1 MTKTSHPRM
10 PLCCAA
16 LMLFLLGG
24 CASLTRTQ
32 YLAPEASIPTAW
44 AHADSTPA
52 ADSTRWW
59 QAFGDAQLDT
69 LIDQVL
75 ARNADLAA
83 AGIKLQRAR
92 LNTGLAEDKF
102 IPAVGASVG
111 NSLSK
116 SLKGAGDI
124 NRSYSAT
131 TTLSWEADLWGK
143 LASTRDAAQWEA
155 RATEQDKAN
164 TALALIGSTA
174 RLYWQIGYLN
184 QRIALSSQS
193 IAYTERTQAL
203 VRRKFEAG
211 AISRLDLLQAEQD
224 LAAQQASQTQL
235 IQQREEARTE
245 FALLF
250 DGPPGKSFTEPQTV
264 PAGSFPGVAAD
275 LPADILARRP
285 DLRAAEL
292 RLRATLASGD
302 ASRLAYYPSLSL
314 TGSLG
319 SSSDKL
325 RDVLSNPV
333 AALASELAL
342 PFLQYREMKL
352 KTGVAQADYDL
363 AVIQF
368 RQSLYSAL
376 GDVENALSARAQY
389 VQQGEFLSRSLAAA
403 QGAEKIN
410 EARYQAGAIPLQTWL
425 DSQEKRRS
433 AEASLAENRYNQ
445 LASQITLNLALGGD
459 SAPAK

>member
-1 MTKTSHPRM
+1 MV
-10 PLCCAA
+10 
-16 LMLFLLGG
+16 FLLGG
-24 CASLTRTQ
+24 CASLTRTP
-32 YLAPEASIPTAW
+32 YVAPPASVAAAW
-44 AHADSTPA
+44 AHADSAPA
-52 ADSTRWW
+52 ANAGRWW
-59 QAFGDAQLDT
+59 QAFGDAQLAT
-69 LIDQVL
+69 LIDEAL

-102 IPAVGASVG
+102 IPALGASLG
-111 NSLSK
+111 NSVSK

-124 NRSYSAT
+124 SRSYSAK

-155 RATEQDKAN
+155 QATEQDKAN

-184 QRIALSSQS
+184 QRIDLSTQS

-203 VRRKFEAG
+203 VQRKFEAG
-211 AISRLDLLQAEQD
+211 AIYRLDVLQAEQD
-224 LAAQQASQTQL
+224 LASQRASRTQL
-235 IQQREEARTE
+235 IQQREEARTA

-250 DGPPGKSFTEPQTV
+250 DGPPSKNFTEPQSV
-264 PAGSFPGVAAD
+264 PTGALPSVVAG
-275 LPADILARRP
+275 LPADVLARRP
-285 DLRAAEL
+285 DLRASEL

-302 ASRLAYYPSLSL
+302 ATRLAYYPSLSL

-342 PFLQYREMKL
+342 PFLQYHEMKL
-352 KTGVAQADYDL
+352 KTGVARADYDL
-363 AVIQF
+363 AAIQF

-376 GDVENALSARAQY
+376 GDVENALSARTQY
-389 VQQGEFLSRSLAAA
+389 VQQGEFLGRSLAAA
-403 QGAEKIN
+403 QSAEKIN
-410 EARYQAGAIPLQTWL
+410 ETRYHAGAIPLQTWL

-445 LASQITLNLALGGD
+445 LASQIALNLALGGD
-459 SAPAK
+459 SQPGN